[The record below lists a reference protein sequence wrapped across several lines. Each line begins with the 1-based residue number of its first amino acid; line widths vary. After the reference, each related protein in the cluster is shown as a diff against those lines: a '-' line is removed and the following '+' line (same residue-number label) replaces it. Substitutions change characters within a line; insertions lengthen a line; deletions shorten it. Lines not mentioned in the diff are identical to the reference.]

1 MLLLVCDCYM
11 LNVRHF
17 SLLLS
22 PRAGAPLSD
31 ALTTT
36 TTTSSSS
43 SSSTSAAL
51 QRYFTKR
58 AEVLEVVPTV
68 FADAAEEYASLES
81 VKSRLED
88 WKAAYPRDYQNAY
101 VPESAP
107 ALFAPF
113 VRLQLLRWD
122 PLHGQGQGQSQH
134 QVARSFDQQD
144 WYGQLFEYGMAG
156 QDAAAAA
163 AAADD
168 PDANLVPQLVE
179 SLVLPQAMH
188 LVKHCWDPFDFD
200 QSRAVTALLTDLF
213 VYVPADKADMGQ
225 LTSLTVTRLEEAVA
239 AAAVPPWPAAAAAA
253 SPLAAAVQ
261 QWCFVR
267 AVQVLRALMGLKELL
282 SQSVLVKLGVTGL
295 LTKQLLPCLRGSTQE
310 LTLAVARAEAVISSI
325 PEAWFPERGGWP
337 EAQPLLDWLAS
348 LASTL
353 ESQPVNSSTGLTNR
367 ALTSRLAGVLQ
378 RVKLQD
384 RARQLEARAAAA
396 AAGGGGGR

>member
-1 MLLLVCDCYM
+1 VAP
-11 LNVRHF
+11 VPVAAAA
-17 SLLLS
+17 LS
-22 PRAGAPLSD
+22 VGAFLSD

-36 TTTSSSS
+36 TSS

-58 AEVLEVVPTV
+58 SEVLEVVPTV
-68 FADAAEEYASLES
+68 FVDAAEEYSSLEA
-81 VKSRLED
+81 VKSRLEA

-122 PLHGQGQGQSQH
+122 PLHGQGQGQSQSQH

-156 QDAAAAA
+156 QDPAAAA

-200 QSRAVTALLTDLF
+200 QSRSVTALLTDLF

-225 LTSLTVTRLEEAVA
+225 LTSLTVNRLEEAVA

-267 AVQVLRALMGLKELL
+267 AVQVLRALMGLKELI

-310 LTLAVARAEAVISSI
+310 LTLAVARAEAVVRSI
-325 PEAWFPERGGWP
+325 PEAWYPERGGWP
-337 EAQPLLDWLAS
+337 EVQPLLDWLAS

-353 ESQPVNSSTGLTNR
+353 ESQPASSSTGLTNK
-367 ALTSRLAGVLQ
+367 ALTGRLVAVLQ
-378 RVKLQD
+378 RAKLQD
-384 RARQLEARAAAA
+384 RARQLEARAAAV